1 MNLFALHVAPTAAL
15 DIMRSG
21 VANEAVERNATL
33 ASQSSV
39 GRALESSYAPVG
51 FFFGVTA
58 RALGLIAS
66 DCDCN
71 LFPAIKNGLLT
82 LLG

>member
-1 MNLFALHVAPTAAL
+1 MNLFALHVAPTATL

-21 VANEAVERNATL
+21 VANEAVERNTTL

-39 GRALESSYAPVG
+39 GRALDSYGPVG